1 MTSNDFVEV
10 VETLNEIMFENN
22 PKLLDSFSDMF
33 EYSTNG
39 FWECIKFG
47 NNIIWDSENDTREI
61 DPETNNFEPFL
72 PYIKKQFNE
81 WAKSINWIRQLNMSG
96 SIDTPYIKDFLP
108 N

>member
-1 MTSNDFVEV
+1 MEDFVDYIEIIFI
-10 VETLNEIMFENN
+10 LNEDILDNN
-22 PKLLDSFSDMF
+22 PSYEGHLFTY
-33 EYSTNG
+33 ETTG
-39 FWECIKFG
+39 FWDMIKFG
-47 NNIIWDSENDTREI
+47 NMVIWDSENDTREI

-96 SIDTPYIKDFLP
+96 SIDIPYIKDFLP